1 MKIEKQHNVPNLDT
15 MGKKELHAFSN
26 KYKNCIVTYARQL
39 VGEKYQHQAMDIAK
53 ILAEYAGCRYC
64 ILLGGIDSFTEEQN
78 KNLKKR
84 FEENCKYHYSRI
96 PRDLRW

>member
-39 VGEKYQHQAMDIAK
+39 VGEKYQHQAMEIAK
-53 ILAEYAGCRYC
+53 ILAMYANNRYC
-64 ILLGGIDSFTEEQN
+64 LLIEGITDSFKKVCEQDRN
-78 KNLKKR
+78 HLFN
-84 FEENCKYHYSRI
+84 RI